1 MRRENRR
8 QNKGDK
14 ESLKTIFYVSGSLL
28 GLAVIAFVIT
38 FVVYGTKLNNDAKN
52 SKLDSE
58 KIIGLVPNEEQN
70 EDSEQASSSVG
81 KTVEESE
88 GNNSTN
94 QVLQNT
100 VENTINNS
108 TYTPKNETTS
118 SNSQTNS
125 NTVNQMTTSETQKPE
140 QKTETKKKEI
150 TFSKPAEGEII
161 KAFAKDNL
169 VYSDT
174 LKEWVTHLGIDIQAE
189 KTTVV
194 KAAAD
199 GTVKA
204 IKNDPRYGLTIVLEH
219 QDGYTTVYS
228 NLLTAEF
235 VKEKEEVKQGQTIGT
250 VGNTATFEILDPTHL
265 HFEILKDNEQV
276 DPTIYLK

>member
-1 MRRENRR
+1 LRRENRR

-94 QVLQNT
+94 QVLQ
-100 VENTINNS
+100 NTINNS

>member
-88 GNNSTN
+88 ENNSTN
-94 QVLQNT
+94 QVLQ
-100 VENTINNS
+100 NTINNS